1 MSEEYDEFEKDAV
14 EMLKAFGIT
23 GPVRPDQE
31 DFKAVENAYPQSV
44 PDTVQDTA
52 DTAERYRLAQA
63 NKLIRLVARWRA
75 SGKFSN

>member
-44 PDTVQDTA
+44 PNTVH

-75 SGKFSN
+75 SGKSSN